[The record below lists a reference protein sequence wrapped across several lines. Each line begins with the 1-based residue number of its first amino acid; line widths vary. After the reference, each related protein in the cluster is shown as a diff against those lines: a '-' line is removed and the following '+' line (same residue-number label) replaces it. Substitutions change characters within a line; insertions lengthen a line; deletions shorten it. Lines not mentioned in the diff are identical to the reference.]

1 MSITVNAVVG
11 TDTGEASYAAS
22 GTVTNS
28 ANITTAVGDVVFVH
42 HFYAPVSFA
51 LISCT
56 VSGGTGGYTAGTG
69 ITSAFSNVAAQH
81 FYRVSTAAETF
92 KVTTTLATA
101 ALTRKIVVAVLR
113 SSTGT
118 LSFSSSS
125 GFQQSFDAPA
135 NPGTNTVTSQSV
147 PNNSIIIFGAQLA
160 QPTITGAGT
169 GYTAS
174 ANGADT
180 GYAIYQTN
188 ATATSTSPVFTTDS
202 TAYRALIGGFV
213 FYDTPPAVTI
223 YEFQSFSR
231 GIGRGIARGI
241 A

>member
-1 MSITVNAVVG
+1 MSISVNAVVG

-42 HFYAPVSFA
+42 HFYAPVSAA

-56 VSGGTGGYTAGTG
+56 LSGGTGSYISGTG
-69 ITSAFSNVAAQH
+69 VTSTFGNVAAQH

-92 KVTTTLATA
+92 KVTTTLATTA
-101 ALTRKIVVAVLR
+101 TLRKIVVAVLR

-118 LSFSSSS
+118 LSFSASS
-125 GFQQSFDAPA
+125 GFQQSFDTPA
-135 NPGTNTVTSQSV
+135 NPGTNTYTAQSV
-147 PNNSIIIFGAQLA
+147 PNNSIIIFGAQLFQTA
-160 QPTITGAGT
+160 ITGAGT
-169 GYTAS
+169 GYTAT

-180 GYAIYQTN
+180 GFAIYQTN
-188 ATATSTSPVFTTDS
+188 ITATSTSPVFTTDA
-202 TAYRALIGGFV
+202 TAYRLLIGGFV
-213 FYDTPPAVTI
+213 FYDTPSPTI
-223 YEFQSFSR
+223 YEFQLFSR
-231 GIGRGIARGI
+231 GVGRGIARGI